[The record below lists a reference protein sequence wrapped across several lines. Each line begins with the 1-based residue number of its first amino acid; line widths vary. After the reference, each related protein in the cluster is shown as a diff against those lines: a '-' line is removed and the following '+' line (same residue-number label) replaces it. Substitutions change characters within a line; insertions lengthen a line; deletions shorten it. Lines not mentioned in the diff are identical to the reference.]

1 MGAGASTRPYPTETG
16 RLLLA
21 SPAPCG
27 GRWAARRPGTPCAA
41 AAAPQRRAHHAGPCA
56 AALSGGAAVC
66 CCVTPHTGPAR
77 WHHLKVK
84 GPHRAGAPGCI
95 PGSSSVHSGLLPAG
109 WPSSG
114 QPPHHSAAALCR
126 SFLGGILPQ
135 GKVRH
140 RLRSPHGAPHKAGT
154 NRQAAAHRAGAPAVL
169 APCGG

>member
-1 MGAGASTRPYPTETG
+1 MESNQIQNHNIKGRCGVKGQRPFIVSPRCGKCPINGTLSSGGGGQHQTLPPAVG
-16 RLLLA
+16 RPLLA
-21 SPAPCG
+21 YPAPGG

-77 WHHLKVK
+77 WHHLRVK

-126 SFLGGILPQ
+126 SF
-135 GKVRH
+135 
-140 RLRSPHGAPHKAGT
+140 
-154 NRQAAAHRAGAPAVL
+154 
-169 APCGG
+169 